1 MSNTL
6 LEFKNLVT
14 EFRTEGT
21 TVKAVNDISFTLNK
35 GETVG
40 IVGESGSGKSVTS
53 LSAMRLIPSPPGI
66 ISGGSIVF
74 HQKNKEK
81 VDLLKISEDQMRSYR
96 GNDLAMIFQ
105 EPMTSLNP
113 VFTCGDQVLEA
124 IILHQKLSK
133 NKAKKL
139 TIELFKKVQLPDP
152 ERIFNTYPHQIS
164 GGQKQR
170 VMIAMA
176 MSCEPSV
183 LIADEPTTALDVTV
197 QKTILQLMQ
206 ELQREKDMGI
216 LFITHDLGV
225 IAELADKV
233 IVMYKGK
240 IVEQGSVWEI
250 FTNPKHPYTKG
261 LLACRPPL
269 NKRYTFLPTVKDFMH
284 VDENGKIIDTNIS
297 VEDFTKDLE
306 ISSTEREKK
315 QKLLFEKDPVLQIK
329 NLKTYFP
336 ISNSTKIPFTLQLG
350 LFGKEQKVKL
360 DKPIIIGIS
369 LFLALLMTSVL
380 YAVLLLF
387 GFSITNPFDDVI
399 TFLNIENKI
408 DRVTLFNISFW
419 EEVGIS
425 AIADLMQLAV
435 VVSGLLIL
443 YYLFFKSSKSSLKK
457 GLNIR
462 SKSNV
467 KAVDKVSFDV
477 YPGETLGLVGES
489 GCGKTTI
496 GRTILRLE
504 EPTEGEMIYKG
515 IDIAKM
521 KANELREFRKEV
533 QIIFQ
538 DPYSSL
544 NPRMTI
550 GNAIMEPMQIHKIL
564 ENDEQRK
571 KRVEELLARVNL
583 DPTHF
588 YRYPHEFSGGQ
599 RQRIGIARALAVNPK
614 FIICD
619 ESVSA
624 LDVSVQAQ
632 VLNLLNELKE
642 EFGLTY
648 IFISH
653 DLSVV
658 KYMSDRMLVMQDG
671 EIEEM
676 GDADQIYN
684 KPSTP
689 YTQKLIDAIP
699 EGKLEDIKKHLESKG
714 VEVK

>member
-1 MSNTL
+1 MTDTL

-14 EFRTEGT
+14 EFKTEGS
-21 TVKAVNDISFTLNK
+21 VVRAVNQISFNLNK
-35 GETVG
+35 GETIG

-53 LSAMRLIPSPPGI
+53 LSSMRLIPSPPGR
-66 ISGGSIVF
+66 ISGGEIIF
-74 HQKNKEK
+74 HKENGET
-81 VDLLKISEDQMRSYR
+81 VDFLKISEEEMRKYR
-96 GNDLAMIFQ
+96 GNDIAMIFQ

-113 VFTCGDQVLEA
+113 VFTCGNQVVEA
-124 IILHQKLSK
+124 IMLHQQIDKK
-133 NKAKKL
+133 EAKKL
-139 TIELFKKVQLPDP
+139 TINLFEEVQLPDP
-152 ERIFNTYPHQIS
+152 ERIFSTYPHQIS

-176 MSCEPSV
+176 MSCHPSV

-206 ELQREKDMGI
+206 KLQKERNMGI
-216 LFITHDLGV
+216 MFITHDLGV
-225 IAELADKV
+225 IAELADRV
-233 IVMYKGK
+233 VVMYKGN
-240 IVEQGSVWEI
+240 IVEQGKVWDI
-250 FTNPKHPYTKG
+250 FSNPKHPYTKG

-269 NKRYTFLPTVKDFMH
+269 DKRYKFLPTVSDFMKE
-284 VDENGKIIDTNIS
+284 DESGNMIENTTT
-297 VEDFTKDLE
+297 VEEFTKDLTIP
-306 ISSTEREKK
+306 ISERKAKHKE
-315 QKLLFEKDPVLQIK
+315 LYIEDPILTIK

-336 ISNSTKIPFTLQLG
+336 IRNGF
-350 LFGKEQKVKL
+350 FG
-360 DKPIIIGIS
+360 GIS
-369 LFLALLMTSVL
+369 SH
-380 YAVLLLF
+380 
-387 GFSITNPFDDVI
+387 
-399 TFLNIENKI
+399 
-408 DRVTLFNISFW
+408 
-419 EEVGIS
+419 
-425 AIADLMQLAV
+425 
-435 VVSGLLIL
+435 
-443 YYLFFKSSKSSLKK
+443 
-457 GLNIR
+457 
-462 SKSNV
+462 V
-467 KAVDKVSFDV
+467 KAVDDVSFNV
-477 YPGETLGLVGES
+477 YKGETLGLVGES

-496 GRTILRLE
+496 GRTIIKLE
-504 EPTEGEMIYKG
+504 EATAGEMIYKG
-515 IDIAKM
+515 KDISSMNTK
-521 KANELREFRKEV
+521 ELRSFRKEV

-550 GNAIMEPMQIHKIL
+550 GNAIMEPMQVHGIL

-571 KRVEELLARVNL
+571 NKVEDLLRRVNL
-583 DPTHF
+583 DPSHF

-658 KYMSDRMLVMQDG
+658 KYMSDRMLVMQSG
-671 EIEEM
+671 KIEEM

-684 KPSTP
+684 NPETP

-714 VEVK
+714 IKAG

>member
-1 MSNTL
+1 MENTL

-14 EFRTEGT
+14 EFHTEGT
-21 TVKAVNDISFTLNK
+21 TVKAVNGVSFTLNK
-35 GETVG
+35 GETIG

-53 LSAMRLIPSPPGI
+53 LSAMRLIPSPPGK
-66 ISGGSIVF
+66 ISGGEIIF
-74 HQKNKEK
+74 HQNDGTAT
-81 VDLLKISEDQMRSYR
+81 DLLKISEEEMRKFR
-96 GNDLAMIFQ
+96 GNDIAMIFQ

-113 VFTCGDQVLEA
+113 VFTCGDQVMEA
-124 IILHQKLSK
+124 IMLHQKLDK
-133 NKAKKL
+133 KAAKAL
-139 TIELFKKVQLPDP
+139 TIKLFEEVQLPTP
-152 ERIFNTYPHQIS
+152 ERIFSTYPHQIS

-176 MSCEPSV
+176 MSCQPSV

-206 ELQREKDMGI
+206 NLQKEHDMGI
-216 LFITHDLGV
+216 MFITHDLGV

-233 IVMYKGK
+233 VVMYKGN
-240 IVEQGSVWEI
+240 IVEQGNVWDI

-269 NKRYTFLPTVKDFMH
+269 DKRYTFLPTVSDFMKI
-284 VDENGKIIDTNIS
+284 DESGEIIDNGIS
-297 VEDFTKDLE
+297 VAEFTKDLAIPE
-306 ISSTEREKK
+306 SERVARHKELYAK
-315 QKLLFEKDPVLQIK
+315 EPIMQIK

-336 ISNSTKIPFTLQLG
+336 IRNGF
-350 LFGKEQKVKL
+350 FG
-360 DKPIIIGIS
+360 G
-369 LFLALLMTSVL
+369 
-380 YAVLLLF
+380 
-387 GFSITNPFDDVI
+387 
-399 TFLNIENKI
+399 
-408 DRVTLFNISFW
+408 
-419 EEVGIS
+419 
-425 AIADLMQLAV
+425 
-435 VVSGLLIL
+435 VSDH
-443 YYLFFKSSKSSLKK
+443 
-457 GLNIR
+457 
-462 SKSNV
+462 V
-467 KAVDKVSFDV
+467 KAVDDISFDV

-489 GCGKTTI
+489 GCGKTTC
-496 GRTILRLE
+496 GRTIIRLE
-504 EPTEGEMIYKG
+504 EPTEGKMIYKG
-515 IDIAKM
+515 QDIAKM
-521 KANELREFRKEV
+521 NADELRVFRKDV

-550 GNAIMEPMQIHKIL
+550 GNAIMEPMQVHGIL

-571 KRVEELLARVNL
+571 KRVEELLTRVSL
-583 DPTHF
+583 DPAHF

-658 KYMSDRMLVMQDG
+658 KYMSDRMVVMQAG
-671 EIEEM
+671 KIEEM

-684 KPSTP
+684 KPGTP

-699 EGKLEDIKKHLESKG
+699 EGKLEDIKRHLESKG
-714 VEVK
+714 VSVS